1 MKFVACLA
9 RRIVVY
15 PRDTFLFI
23 AYVTHRRQGCT
34 KLYIYIYYNIM
45 RKVSPRT
52 YTISVCIIIFVSVV
66 KNDSLY
72 VGHECAEYNDVNK
85 RY

>member
-1 MKFVACLA
+1 
-9 RRIVVY
+9 
-15 PRDTFLFI
+15 
-23 AYVTHRRQGCT
+23 
-34 KLYIYIYYNIM
+34 M